1 MRKPASEAKV
11 KTDTVDGLLSEFMS
25 NAQSD
30 FAEVRPMPLL
40 LAGVHFCSRNLPLFL
55 LCQTGSRGHGSK
67 LEPPPAP
74 NPQLV
79 SRQVCSSERAR
90 AFCEWLVRTFFAAS
104 QKANLINHTARWVAS
119 NGSDFAATLLQS
131 DGRKFGFLAKGENT
145 LPAAYYRNRKCKR
158 LCLCV
163 TRCMIRC

>member
-1 MRKPASEAKV
+1 MS
-11 KTDTVDGLLSEFMS
+11 DGLKGTWIEARTTAGSES
-25 NAQSD
+25 AAGIS
-30 FAEVRPMPLL
+30 
-40 LAGVHFCSRNLPLFL
+40 AGVFKRTRSRVLRVAL
-55 LCQTGSRGHGSK
+55 L
-67 LEPPPAP
+67 
-74 NPQLV
+74 
-79 SRQVCSSERAR
+79 
-90 AFCEWLVRTFFAAS
+90 TFFAAS

>member
-90 AFCEWLVRTFFAAS
+90 AF
-104 QKANLINHTARWVAS
+104 
-119 NGSDFAATLLQS
+119 
-131 DGRKFGFLAKGENT
+131 
-145 LPAAYYRNRKCKR
+145 
-158 LCLCV
+158 
-163 TRCMIRC
+163 